1 MCTSLADS
9 SYSMETHYCS
19 LYLLENGDST
29 VRSSQQM
36 QVDSI
41 ELRENERSL
50 KDLAS
55 VCVL

>member
-1 MCTSLADS
+1 
-9 SYSMETHYCS
+9 METDYCS

-29 VRSSQQM
+29 VRSSQQV
-36 QVDSI
+36 QVDNI

-50 KDLAS
+50 KDLES